1 MIVSESM
8 QTKTKLMMVYSKA
21 KELEDQS
28 AIPFLKVPPQMMRQI
43 AKYISWTNF
52 LSATKWLVP
61 LSKDTILYSLIMN
74 FKTFTNPLII
84 INEL

>member
-1 MIVSESM
+1 MRKSAVANKPKRAFIESQFTMMIVSESM

-43 AKYISWTNF
+43 AKYIS
-52 LSATKWLVP
+52 
-61 LSKDTILYSLIMN
+61 
-74 FKTFTNPLII
+74 
-84 INEL
+84 